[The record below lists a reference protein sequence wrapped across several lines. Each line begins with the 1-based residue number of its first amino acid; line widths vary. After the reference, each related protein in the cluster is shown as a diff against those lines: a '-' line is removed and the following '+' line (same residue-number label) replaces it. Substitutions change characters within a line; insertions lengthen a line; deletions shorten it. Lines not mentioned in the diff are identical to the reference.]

1 VAATVA
7 LHPPG
12 TQALAGEVF
21 PGCADIDAEG
31 GQ

>member
-12 TQALAGEVF
+12 FEALAGAVF
-21 PGCADIDAEG
+21 PGGADIDAEG
-31 GQ
+31 G